1 MNNQLI
7 EVTPP
12 DILALDDGISVLVLG
27 DAKWLTDLKD
37 FVNKTFIHSPVAL
50 YYTDKRIR
58 SDTIHWAV
66 YQNRM
71 ADYAIVDLETA
82 NELELMLALTR
93 DRATFYVC
101 NPNSQK
107 DKRRILHAREQE
119 VMVFDSVEQL
129 KTYFQNIV
137 FNQPE

>member
-50 YYTDKRIR
+50 YYTDKEFVRTLYIGQYIK
-58 SDTIHWAV
+58 TEW
-66 YQNRM
+66 
-71 ADYAIVDLETA
+71 
-82 NELELMLALTR
+82 LTM
-93 DRATFYVC
+93 
-101 NPNSQK
+101 P
-107 DKRRILHAREQE
+107 
-119 VMVFDSVEQL
+119 
-129 KTYFQNIV
+129 
-137 FNQPE
+137 

>member
-12 DILALDDGISVLVLG
+12 DILALDDGVSVLVLG
-27 DAKWLTDLKD
+27 DATWLTDLKD

-50 YYTDKRIR
+50 YYANKGIR
-58 SDTIHWAV
+58 SDNIHWAV
-66 YQNRM
+66 YQNKM
-71 ADYAIVDLETA
+71 ADYCILDLETA

-119 VMVFDSVEQL
+119 VMIFDSVNQL

-137 FNQPE
+137 FAQPE